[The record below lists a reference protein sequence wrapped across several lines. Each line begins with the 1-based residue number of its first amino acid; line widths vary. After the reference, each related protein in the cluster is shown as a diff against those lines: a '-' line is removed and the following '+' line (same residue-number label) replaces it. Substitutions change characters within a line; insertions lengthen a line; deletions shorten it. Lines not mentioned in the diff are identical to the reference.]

1 MRRPVVAACVS
12 LLLLGTAACDAR
24 TPEDVLG
31 PTPSTSASAP
41 ISVAEHESGPQTPI
55 AYGLEVP
62 EGTTQLGPLVRLRS
76 ERLLA
81 AYRPA
86 LDAALAQQEATE
98 AAQRAEAEEAGEPVP
113 TPAPTPET
121 DPGRDTFAPIG
132 TPPRPDTTIAV
143 LRIDEDPTQALR
155 LMIGQLNA
163 AVPEAD
169 LVTDD
174 IGEYCDAEDERVT
187 SCRVEARGLTPDGR
201 DVRLVV
207 TADPGDAET
216 RTGRAASRQSPVM
229 TVTAEYVG
237 DPRSGQV
244 ERETTTVEVPRSVE
258 GEDRSGLVWPRM
270 DLDAPSP
277 EALPFDWE
285 TPSQTTLLLSGAA
298 PTFVAVA
305 ADRVRGA
312 DELAE
317 QFASEVG
324 EPEVDVVEDLNEI
337 TTAYR
342 SVDAEGNLAVAAYVL
357 SARGNY
363 ALMFYVPQGSTGPV
377 DEGPIEPSEAAVP
390 DDADR

>member
-1 MRRPVVAACVS
+1 MRRPVVAACAS
-12 LLLLGTAACDAR
+12 LLLLGAAACDAR
-24 TPEDVLG
+24 TPTDVLG
-31 PTPSTSASAP
+31 PTPSAVASAP
-41 ISVAEHESGPQTPI
+41 TSIAEHESGPQTPI

-62 EGTTQLGPLVRLRS
+62 EGATQLGPLVRLRS

-86 LDAALAQQEATE
+86 LDAALAQQEAAE
-98 AAQRAEAEEAGEPVP
+98 AAQRAEAEESGEPIP

-121 DPGRDTFAPIG
+121 QPGRDTFAPIG

-143 LRIDEDPTQALR
+143 LRIDEDPTEALR
-155 LMIGQLNA
+155 LMIGQMNA
-163 AVPEAD
+163 VVPGAG

-174 IGEYCDAEDERVT
+174 IGRYCEDEDGRVT
-187 SCRVEARGLTPDGR
+187 SCRVEARGLTSDGR

-207 TADPGDAET
+207 TADPGDAAT

-244 ERETTTVEVPRSVE
+244 ERETSTVQVPRSID
-258 GEDRSGLVWPRM
+258 GEDRSGLIWPRM

-277 EALPFDWE
+277 EGLPFEWE
-285 TPSQTTLLLSGAA
+285 TPQQTTVLLSGVG
-298 PTFVAVA
+298 PTFVAAA

-317 QFASEVG
+317 RFASGVG

-342 SVDAEGNLAVAAYVL
+342 SVDADGNVAVAAYVL

-363 ALMFYVPQGSTGPV
+363 ALMFYVPEGSTGPV
-377 DEGPIEPSEAAVP
+377 DEGPIEPLGAAA
-390 DDADR
+390 DDDR

>member
-12 LLLLGTAACDAR
+12 LVLLGAAACDAR
-24 TPEDVLG
+24 TPNDVLG
-31 PTPSTSASAP
+31 PAPSASASAP

-62 EGTTQLGPLVRLRS
+62 EGATQLGPLVRLRS
-76 ERLLA
+76 ERLLE
-81 AYRPA
+81 AYQPA
-86 LDAALAQQEATE
+86 LDAALAQQEAAE
-98 AAQRAEAEEAGEPVP
+98 AAQRAEAEESGEPVP

-121 DPGRDTFAPIG
+121 QPGRDTFAPIG

-143 LRIDEDPTQALR
+143 MRIDEDPTRALR
-155 LMIGQLNA
+155 LMIGQMNA
-163 AVPEAD
+163 AVPDAD

-174 IGEYCDAEDERVT
+174 IGAYCDAQDGRVT

-201 DVRLVV
+201 DIRLVV

-216 RTGRAASRQSPVM
+216 RSGRAASRQSPVM

-244 ERETTTVEVPRSVE
+244 ERETSTVEVPRSVE

-277 EALPFDWE
+277 EGLPFDWE
-285 TPSQTTLLLSGAA
+285 TPPQTTVLLSGVD
-298 PTFVAVA
+298 PTFVATA
-305 ADRVRGA
+305 ADRVRRA
-312 DELAE
+312 DQLAE
-317 QFASEVG
+317 QFASEIG

-342 SVDAEGNLAVAAYVL
+342 SVDADGNIALAAYVL

-363 ALMFYVPQGSTGPV
+363 ALMFYVPAGSTGPV
-377 DEGPIEPSEAAVP
+377 DEGPIEPTDEPSP
-390 DDADR
+390 DDR